1 MGNAWI
7 DGKAATVREAVVEAA
22 RLLAASR
29 FPLIAGLGTDVAGV
43 RAAVALAER
52 LGAAIDHM
60 HSRVLFKDLDV
71 MRDAGIMITTPNEA
85 RMRGE
90 LLLLFGGGLTVVWP
104 ELRQRLIDLPLA
116 PEAGDASRRVIWLCP
131 GRAERAREII
141 PSVETIGRDPADL
154 PVVLA
159 ALRARVGG
167 RPVGKTRL
175 PAKTIDA
182 LAADLQAARFG
193 VAVWAAAELDELA
206 IEMLCGL
213 VKDLNAKTRFTGLPL
228 QAGDNAPGALQAC
241 GWLTGFPMR
250 TGFGRRHPEHD
261 SWRFDANRLVEAGE
275 VDCALW
281 ISAYRATAPSWRR
294 DVPLIALT
302 AESARFSRPP
312 RVHIEVGAPGLD
324 HDAVSYSAA
333 VGTLVAEA
341 ATKPSETETVAR
353 IISEIGEVLA
363 PTGG

>member
-7 DGKAATVREAVVEAA
+7 NGEAATVREAVVEAA

-60 HSRVLFKDLDV
+60 HSRVLFRDLDV

-85 RMRGE
+85 RIRGE
-90 LLLLFGGGLTVVWP
+90 LLLLVGGGLMVAWP
-104 ELRQRLIDLPLA
+104 ELRQRLIDPPLA
-116 PEAGDASRRVIWLCP
+116 PEAGGASRRVMWLCP
-131 GRAERAREII
+131 GRAEQARESI
-141 PSVETIGRDPADL
+141 PNVESIGRDPADL

-159 ALRARVGG
+159 AFRARLAG
-167 RPVGKTRL
+167 RPVGKARL

-193 VAVWAAAELDELA
+193 VAVWAAAELDELT

-213 VKDLNAKTRFTGLPL
+213 IKDLNAKTRFTGLPL
-228 QAGDNAPGALQAC
+228 QTGDNAPGALQAC

-250 TGFGRRHPEHD
+250 TGFGGRYPDHD
-261 SWRFDANRLVEAGE
+261 PWRFDADRLVEAGE

-294 DVPLIALT
+294 DVPMIALT
-302 AESARFSRPP
+302 TASTRFPRPP
-312 RVHIEVGAPGLD
+312 RVHIEVGTPGTD
-324 HDAVSYSAA
+324 HDAVAYSAA
-333 VGTLVAEA
+333 VGALVAET

-353 IISEIGEVLA
+353 VISEIGEVLA

>member
-7 DGKAATVREAVVEAA
+7 DGKAATVREAAVEAA
-22 RLLAASR
+22 RMLAASR

-60 HSRVLFKDLDV
+60 HSAVLFKDLDV
-71 MRDAGIMITTPNEA
+71 MRDAGMMITTPNEA

-90 LLLLFGGGLTVVWP
+90 RLLLVGGGLMVAWP
-104 ELRQRLIDLPLA
+104 ELRQRLVDPPLA

-131 GRAERAREII
+131 GRAEQARESI
-141 PSVETIGRDPADL
+141 PNVETIGRDPADL

-159 ALRARVGG
+159 ALRARLAG

-213 VKDLNAKTRFTGLPL
+213 IKDLNAKTRFTGLPL
-228 QAGDNAPGALQAC
+228 QAGRQRARRLAGMRLADGISHAHRLWPTAPGARSVALRRRSSGGGWRSRLRAMDIGLSRDGAVMAARYPNDRADYGINAISPAATRTHRSWPTRDRSRRGRLFRGGGHAC
-241 GWLTGFPMR
+241 GG
-250 TGFGRRHPEHD
+250 D
-261 SWRFDANRLVEAGE
+261 
-275 VDCALW
+275 
-281 ISAYRATAPSWRR
+281 R
-294 DVPLIALT
+294 D
-302 AESARFSRPP
+302 
-312 RVHIEVGAPGLD
+312 
-324 HDAVSYSAA
+324 
-333 VGTLVAEA
+333 
-341 ATKPSETETVAR
+341 ETER
-353 IISEIGEVLA
+353 N
-363 PTGG
+363 

>member
-90 LLLLFGGGLTVVWP
+90 LLLLVGGGLTAAWS

-131 GRAERAREII
+131 GRAEQARETV

-159 ALRARVGG
+159 ALRARLAG

-175 PAKTIDA
+175 PAKAIDA
-182 LAADLQAARFG
+182 LAADLQATRFG
-193 VAVWAAAELDELA
+193 VAVWAAAELDELT

-228 QAGDNAPGALQAC
+228 HAGDNAPGALQAC
-241 GWLTGFPMR
+241 AWLTGFPVR

-261 SWRFDANRLVEAGE
+261 PWRFDADRLVDAGE

-281 ISAYRATAPSWRR
+281 ISAYRATAPSWRAR
-294 DVPLIALT
+294 CSVDRAHRGTRAL
-302 AESARFSRPP
+302 SA
-312 RVHIEVGAPGLD
+312 
-324 HDAVSYSAA
+324 SAA
-333 VGTLVAEA
+333 RAHRGWRARDTITTRSPIPRRWARLWQRPRRNRA
-341 ATKPSETETVAR
+341 KP
-353 IISEIGEVLA
+353 
-363 PTGG
+363 